1 MRGAET
7 AEGVWREAAGFRGP
21 GLSKPSRPFDA
32 FTKKKKKKMETGR
45 VKGKEVGEKQEVEN
59 ETDDGKALAGD

>member
-32 FTKKKKKKMETGR
+32 FTKKQKMETGR
-45 VKGKEVGEKQEVEN
+45 VKGEGGGR
-59 ETDDGKALAGD
+59 ETGSGK

>member
-32 FTKKKKKKMETGR
+32 FTKKQKMETGR

-59 ETDDGKALAGD
+59 ERTTEKALAGD